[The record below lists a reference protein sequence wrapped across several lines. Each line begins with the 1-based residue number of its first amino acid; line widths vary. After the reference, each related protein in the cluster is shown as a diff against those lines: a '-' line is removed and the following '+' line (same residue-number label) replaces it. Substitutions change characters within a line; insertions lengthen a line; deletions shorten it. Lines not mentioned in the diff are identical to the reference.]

1 MARIRG
7 LVFTFL
13 CAALLATG
21 SFSFVSEAMA
31 AQTSVEQKKAAAL
44 RSARARLQAKE
55 NAQQKAKSRAQKS
68 ASTKKATT
76 AKATHKTISSTKK
89 NSSVVA
95 VKRPSTR
102 TAVSKPTSKV
112 SGKTR
117 KAEATKQKATL
128 EHQQKDLK
136 TELSSL
142 KQDLALKQ
150 SRAQSADDALKESEK
165 AISKSNR
172 SLKELSEKK
181 AAASARLADLKN
193 EAKIVGLQ
201 VGEAEDVVTSIGQA
215 QFLNSMRHPWQ
226 TALTGGNPNELSR
239 RSAVLGYLAQEQTR
253 TIDRLENRQKNIET
267 VAKKTEETRAELVRI
282 ESEEQ
287 RNRVALEKEKN
298 SRSLAL
304 ERLRGEIKTQQQRY
318 EQLVKNDRELSV
330 LISKIDKRIADAEA
344 QEKLEEERR
353 IAAQKARSKS
363 SSRKSTAKSGGKVD
377 TTRLTI
383 APVRG
388 NFGAL
393 KGKLTMPVNGT
404 IAASFGQRR
413 EGAASSLPWR
423 GLLIRAK
430 TGENVL
436 ATAPGTVVFSDWM
449 RGFGNLLIL
458 DHGSNYLSVYA
469 NNESLFKSV
478 GDTVSQGEAI
488 ASVGNSGGEE
498 SPGLYFELRYK
509 GKPFDPARWLAR

>member
-7 LVFTFL
+7 LLLTIL

-21 SFSFVSEAMA
+21 SFSFVSEAEA
-31 AQTSVEQKKAAAL
+31 AQTTVEQKKAAAL
-44 RSARARLQAKE
+44 RSARARLKAKKAAE
-55 NAQQKAKSRAQKS
+55 QKAKKKTQQSTAQKKVT
-68 ASTKKATT
+68 TKKTVRRTNFT
-76 AKATHKTISSTKK
+76 AKKSSSATATKK
-89 NSSVVA
+89 TVA
-95 VKRPSTR
+95 R
-102 TAVSKPTSKV
+102 TVESKPAPKV
-112 SGKTR
+112 SGKNQ

-136 TELSSL
+136 TELSTL

-181 AAASARLADLKN
+181 AAANARLADLKN

-253 TIDRLENRQKNIET
+253 TINRLENRQKNIEI
-267 VAKKTEETRAELVRI
+267 VAKKTEETRSELVRI

-287 RNRVALEKEKN
+287 RNRAALEKEKN

-330 LISKIDKRIADAEA
+330 LISKIDKRIAEAEA

-363 SSRKSTAKSGGKVD
+363 TSRKSTAKPSGKID
-377 TTRLTI
+377 TTRLTV

-498 SPGLYFELRYK
+498 RPGLYFELRYK

>member
-1 MARIRG
+1 MAQIRG

-21 SFSFVSEAMA
+21 SFSFVTEATA
-31 AQTSVEQKKAAAL
+31 AQTTAEQKKAAAL
-44 RSARARLQAKE
+44 RVARARLQAK
-55 NAQQKAKSRAQKS
+55 NAAQQKAKKS
-68 ASTKKATT
+68 TSQKKATT
-76 AKATHKTISSTKK
+76 KKVAKKTTVTTKK
-89 NSSVVA
+89 KASA
-95 VKRPSTR
+95 PAAKKTSTR
-102 TAVSKPTSKV
+102 PVKSKSTPKV
-112 SGKTR
+112 SGKTQ
-117 KAEATKQKATL
+117 KAEATKQKASL

-136 TELSSL
+136 TELSTL

-181 AAASARLADLKN
+181 AAANARLADLKN

-239 RSAVLGYLAQEQTR
+239 RSAVLSYLAQEQTR
-253 TIDRLENRQKNIET
+253 TIDRLENRQKNIAT
-267 VAKKTEETRAELVRI
+267 VAKKTEETRSELVRI
-282 ESEEQ
+282 ESEERQ
-287 RNRVALEKEKN
+287 NRASLEKEKN

-330 LISKIDKRIADAEA
+330 LISKIDKRIAEAEA
-344 QEKLEEERR
+344 QEKIENERR

-363 SSRKSTAKSGGKVD
+363 SSKRSSSAASTKVD
-377 TTRLTI
+377 TTRLTV

-498 SPGLYFELRYK
+498 RPGLYFELRYK
-509 GKPFDPARWLAR
+509 GKPFDPARWLAH